1 MKKRGTFMAIMQI
14 NRFTVD
20 SRLVEPG
27 GIFFALKGGQ
37 TDGHLFLKEASL
49 KGAKKAY
56 VDRGYQGAH
65 FGLELCPVESP
76 LKTLQALAANRLL
89 ENGPLTIGVTGSFAK
104 TTTKET
110 LADAISLHSGCY
122 RSYKNANSQTGI
134 PLGILNQYQ
143 DEPYAVIEM
152 GIEHFSDMDSLV
164 EMVKPDIAV
173 ITRIAPAHLQTL
185 YSLENIAKEKGKI
198 IHPTKTEWVFLH
210 HSVTPYLEFFPLE
223 GKKIIFYGQPLDEL
237 FEDIKDLCKKVLE
250 VLHFFP
256 SEIKIPT
263 LENRLEEFI
272 YPKGVV
278 VMDCYNANPTTMVQ
292 FFSLKCYQD
301 TKRRKIAIIG
311 QMASLGE
318 TADFFHK
325 KVAEEI
331 HDKIDMAFIVGEGAL
346 ALFEVL
352 KNSQK
357 KVFFAKTIEELKPF
371 LIQHIAAEDLVL
383 VKGSNL
389 NRLWE
394 LKPCLQQVMS

>member
-1 MKKRGTFMAIMQI
+1 MAIMQTG
-14 NRFTVD
+14 RFAVD
-20 SRLVEPG
+20 SRLIQPN
-27 GIFFALKGGQ
+27 GIFFALKGSQ
-37 TDGHLFLKEASL
+37 TDGHLFLKEVSL
-49 KGAKKAY
+49 NGAKKAY
-56 VDRGYQGAH
+56 IDKGYRGLS
-65 FGLELCPVESP
+65 FGLELYQVESP
-76 LKTLQALAANRLL
+76 LKTLQSLAENRLQ
-89 ENGPLTIGVTGSFAK
+89 EKRPLTIGVTGSFAK

-110 LADAISLHSGCY
+110 LADAISVHSPCY

-134 PLGILNQYQ
+134 PLGILNHYQ

-152 GIEHFSDMDSLV
+152 GIENFSDMDRLAK
-164 EMVKPDIAV
+164 MVKPDIAV
-173 ITRIAPAHLQTL
+173 ITRIAPAHLETL

-198 IHPTKTEWVFLH
+198 IHAAKTKWVFLH
-210 HSVTPYLEFFPLE
+210 HSVEPYVEFLALE
-223 GKKIIFYGQPLDEL
+223 GKKVIFYGQPDEEL

-250 VLHFFP
+250 ELNFSP
-256 SEIKIPT
+256 LEIKIPV

-292 FFSLKCYQD
+292 FFSSKCYQNS
-301 TKRRKIAIIG
+301 KRRKIAIIG

-325 KVAEEI
+325 KVAHEI
-331 HDKIDMAFIVGEGAL
+331 YDKIDMAFIVGKGAKS
-346 ALFEVL
+346 LFEEL
-352 KNSQK
+352 KNCPK
-357 KVFFAKTIEELKPF
+357 EVFFAESIEELKPL
-371 LIQHIAAEDLVL
+371 LIKNIVPEDLVL

>member
-1 MKKRGTFMAIMQI
+1 MAIMQTDC
-14 NRFTVD
+14 FAVD
-20 SRLVEPG
+20 SRLIASG

-37 TDGHLFLKEASL
+37 TDGHLFLEEASL

-56 VDRGYQGAH
+56 VDKEYHGTS
-65 FGLELCPVESP
+65 FGLELYPVESP
-76 LKTLQALAANRLL
+76 LKTLQLLAENRLL
-89 ENGPLTIGVTGSFAK
+89 ENRPLTIGITGSFAK

-110 LADAISLHSGCY
+110 LADAISAHSPCY

-152 GIEHFSDMDSLV
+152 GIEHFSDMDRLV
-164 EMVKPDIAV
+164 EMVKPDIAI
-173 ITRIAPAHLQTL
+173 ITRIAPAHLETL

-198 IHPTKTEWVFLH
+198 IHPTKTKWVFLH
-210 HSVTPYLEFFPLE
+210 HSVKPYLEFFALE
-223 GKKIIFYGQPLDEL
+223 GKEIIFYGHPDEEL
-237 FEDIKDLCKKVLE
+237 FEDIKHLCKKVLE
-250 VLHFFP
+250 VLNFP
-256 SEIKIPT
+256 SLEIKIPV
-263 LENRLEEFI
+263 LENRMEEFI
-272 YPKGVV
+272 YPKGIV

-292 FFSLKCYQD
+292 FFSSKHFQE

-325 KVAEEI
+325 KVAMEI
-331 HDKIDMAFIVGEGAL
+331 HDKIDAAFIIGKGAKS
-346 ALFEVL
+346 LFEEL

-357 KVFFAKTIEELKPF
+357 EVFFAESVEELKPL
-371 LIQHIAAEDLVL
+371 LIKNIVPEDLVL